1 VKSPRRCWNRVA
13 RRFPRQDFD
22 DGALWRPVIA
32 GSRAL
37 RHARALD
44 VELRYVA
51 HNVLNNVADS
61 VA

>member
-1 VKSPRRCWNRVA
+1 MIA
-13 RRFPRQDFD
+13 RNCVQ
-22 DGALWRPVIA
+22 VIA
-32 GSRAL
+32 GSL
-37 RHARALD
+37 TLPGARALD